1 MPLSALKFHFLQ
13 ITFFSAVITRTHHLP
28 THTPFFR
35 PIMSKKWALHLFLKI
50 TFFLLCTPSP
60 YPRTFPN
67 NLFRQ
72 TNDQKWSKN
81 LPKVENFFFLFFY
94 NLFHIFPLPLRKK
107 TKPLTFFPL
116 FITGNRKTGR
126 ENVLKKI
133 FFLFFFLT
141 FFHPTA
147 PRNLK
152 NYHLLFFFEIPT

>member
-1 MPLSALKFHFLQ
+1 MFPLPLRTKTKPLTFSALFITGNRKIARENVAYSDLKCPKMPLSALKFHFLQ

-67 NLFRQ
+67 QLFRQ

-81 LPKVENFFFLFFY
+81 LPKEEIFFFFFL
-94 NLFHIFPLPLRKK
+94 
-107 TKPLTFFPL
+107 
-116 FITGNRKTGR
+116 
-126 ENVLKKI
+126 
-133 FFLFFFLT
+133 
-141 FFHPTA
+141 
-147 PRNLK
+147 
-152 NYHLLFFFEIPT
+152 

>member
-13 ITFFSAVITRTHHLP
+13 ITFFSAVITRTHPLP

-67 NLFRQ
+67 QLFRQ

-81 LPKVENFFFLFFY
+81 LPKEEFFFSFFY
-94 NLFHIFPLPLRKK
+94 NFFHIFPLPLRKK

-126 ENVLKKI
+126 ENVLLKKY
-133 FFLFFFLT
+133 FFF
-141 FFHPTA
+141 
-147 PRNLK
+147 
-152 NYHLLFFFEIPT
+152 FFF